1 VGETYSGVKDRR
13 DKVRQLESTVEFMCR
28 RLEDRTGVSV
38 TDATQVIGAAAL
50 VFSATLDPRARA
62 DQVPGVLDLIRDAA
76 GRHLTRL
83 ATAGRLLPVMLA
95 RDQAPHTLHARE
107 TSAVLCALRDAQRD
121 AQRVNN
127 KNACELR
134 HIVEAVLA
142 RLPRISEQTS

>member
-1 VGETYSGVKDRR
+1 
-13 DKVRQLESTVEFMCR
+13 MCR
-28 RLEDRTGVSV
+28 RLEDRMGVSV

-50 VFSATLDPRARA
+50 VFSATLDPHARA
-62 DQVPGVLDLIRDAA
+62 DQVPGVLDLIDAA